1 MANKKIALVTGCNK
15 GIGKAILKKFLK
27 NNIQVICCVR
37 KIDKGFKKFIKNEK
51 NIINVLDFDIT
62 NHIVMK
68 KKFQILYKKSSKID
82 ILVNNAGAPSGSITE
97 MTTVENLKN
106 IFDINFFSQ
115 IKIIQYSLRLLK
127 KSKNGSIIN
136 IGSISGLYP
145 FKGNIAYG
153 SSKAALMFAT
163 KVMSKEFADYNI
175 RVNSVAPSVTNTIMA
190 KLINKKSL
198 NELLKKSKLKKPMS
212 VNEVADK
219 VLYLASDKSKT
230 INGKIIHTLGDKT
243 WKII

>member
-1 MANKKIALVTGCNK
+1 
-15 GIGKAILKKFLK
+15 
-27 NNIQVICCVR
+27 
-37 KIDKGFKKFIKNEK
+37 
-51 NIINVLDFDIT
+51 
-62 NHIVMK
+62 
-68 KKFQILYKKSSKID
+68 
-82 ILVNNAGAPSGSITE
+82 
-97 MTTVENLKN
+97 
-106 IFDINFFSQ
+106 
-115 IKIIQYSLRLLK
+115 
-127 KSKNGSIIN
+127 
-136 IGSISGLYP
+136 
-145 FKGNIAYG
+145 
-153 SSKAALMFAT
+153 MFAT

>member
-37 KIDKGFKKFIKNEK
+37 KIDKEFKKFVKNEK
-51 NIINVLDFDIT
+51 NIIKVLDFDIT
-62 NHIVMK
+62 NHVAMK
-68 KKFQILYKKSSKID
+68 KKFQLLYKKSPKID
-82 ILVNNAGAPSGSITE
+82 ILVNNAGAPNGSITE

-153 SSKAALMFAT
+153 SSKAAFMFAT
-163 KVMSKEFADYNI
+163 KVMSEEFANYNI

-190 KLINKKSL
+190 KLMNKKSL
-198 NELLKKSKLKKPMS
+198 IELLKKSKLKKPMS

-219 VLYLASDKSKT
+219 VLYLASDKSKKV
-230 INGKIIHTLGDKT
+230 NGKIVHTLGDKT

>member
-37 KIDKGFKKFIKNEK
+37 KIDKEFKKFIKNEK

>member
-127 KSKNGSIIN
+127 KSK
-136 IGSISGLYP
+136 
-145 FKGNIAYG
+145 
-153 SSKAALMFAT
+153 M
-163 KVMSKEFADYNI
+163 DQ
-175 RVNSVAPSVTNTIMA
+175 
-190 KLINKKSL
+190 
-198 NELLKKSKLKKPMS
+198 
-212 VNEVADK
+212 
-219 VLYLASDKSKT
+219 
-230 INGKIIHTLGDKT
+230 
-243 WKII
+243 